1 MSSAKKDD
9 RSYTGEHTH
18 TSEPDFGTVEA
29 YSHGDEMDRQNKR
42 PMEYD
47 EGEGG
52 DGYSP
57 AAAYGVEN
65 VMPRVSRRFSRFWRS
80 LNNWL
85 ICSCLSP
92 RYLSLHHVDTCLPT
106 PTHSYSLL
114 LTPTNLHPAKSLQN
128 MLPWRLFHIAP
139 QTSPDPLFADEIH
152 AQPPTHL
159 DHHHERSLWRG
170 DYFLL
175 QPDRKHC
182 I

>member
-114 LTPTNLHPAKSLQN
+114 LTTVDSDQSTSCQITAKYATLAPLPHRSPNLARSSTRRRNPRS
-128 MLPWRLFHIAP
+128 
-139 QTSPDPLFADEIH
+139 TSCSS
-152 AQPPTHL
+152 
-159 DHHHERSLWRG
+159 RSSS
-170 DYFLL
+170 
-175 QPDRKHC
+175 
-182 I
+182 